1 MRERVVAMGKEEG
14 KRNPVAQEGTRRYW
28 PHLSLS
34 LSCIRSGCVSFD
46 RTSGTRFT
54 RQRESRAS
62 RETVPA
68 VSAGNYQPRAK
79 DGNGIVR

>member
-1 MRERVVAMGKEEG
+1 MRERVVARGGPRETQWRSKEHDAIG
-14 KRNPVAQEGTRRYW
+14 HVS
-28 PHLSLS
+28 LSLS

-79 DGNGIVR
+79 DGNGIAW

>member
-14 KRNPVAQEGTRRYW
+14 KRNPVAQEEHDAIG
-28 PHLSLS
+28 HVSLS

>member
-1 MRERVVAMGKEEG
+1 MRERVVARRKREG
-14 KRNPVAQEGTRRYW
+14 PREIQWRRRE
-28 PHLSLS
+28 HDAIGHVSLSLS
-34 LSCIRSGCVSFD
+34 FSCIRSGCVSFD

-54 RQRESRAS
+54 RQRESR
-62 RETVPA
+62 ETVPA